1 VKENIITFS
10 KNGNIEVPN
19 PAIGFKYRLVSYFK
33 RLIRMF
39 IKVLIIILFS
49 IWSNFGMLKAQCK
62 PAVWSFQAGEELY
75 YDVVYNWGFIWVEA
89 GKVNFKVHEEYLDGK
104 EVFHFES
111 TGASLKK
118 YDWFFKVRDYYHSW
132 AEMDDLKPIKYSRK
146 TSEGKQKAD
155 NKYWFDYKQQKIY
168 TNSWNSQRERKLDT
182 LHLSPCLFDIMT
194 AVYYVRTLNL
204 SKYKTNEKILLTMIV
219 DDEIFKLYGRYLGK
233 ETINTIEKKEF
244 KCLKFS
250 ISLVEGTMFKGGE
263 DLVVWVT
270 DDNNRV
276 PILIE
281 AKILVGVVKAT
292 FDYAKKLKH
301 PLFYQIEE

>member
-1 VKENIITFS
+1 
-10 KNGNIEVPN
+10 
-19 PAIGFKYRLVSYFK
+19 
-33 RLIRMF
+33 MF

-49 IWSNFGMLKAQCK
+49 IWSCFGILKAQCK
-62 PAVWSFQAGEELY
+62 PLVWSFQSGEELY
-75 YDVVYNWGFIWVEA
+75 YDVVYNWGFLWVEA
-89 GKVNFKVHEEYLDGK
+89 GKVDFKVHKERLDGR

-111 TGASLKK
+111 AGKSLEK
-118 YDWFFKVRDYYHSW
+118 YDWFFKVRDYYDSW
-132 AEMDDLKPIKYSRK
+132 AEMTDLKPIKYSRN

-182 LHLSPCLFDIMT
+182 LHLFPCLFDIMT
-194 AVYYVRTLNL
+194 AVYYVRTLDL
-204 SKYKTNEKILLTMIV
+204 SNYKINEKIPLSMIV
-219 DDEIFKLYGRYLGK
+219 DDEIFKLYGRYLGE
-233 ETINTIEKKEF
+233 ETIKMREKKEY

-263 DLVVWVT
+263 DLEVWVT
-270 DDNNRV
+270 NDNNRI

-292 FDYAKKLKH
+292 FDHAKNLKH
-301 PLFYQIEE
+301 PLFYQIDK